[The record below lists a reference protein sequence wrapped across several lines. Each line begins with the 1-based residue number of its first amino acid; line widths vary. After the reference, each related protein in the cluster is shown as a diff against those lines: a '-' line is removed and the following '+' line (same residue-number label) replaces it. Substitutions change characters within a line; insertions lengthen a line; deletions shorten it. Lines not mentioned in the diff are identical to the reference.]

1 MRTDVPPPPP
11 SPGVLA
17 NMCARRAWDDDVDD
31 RTRLLLEWAADVI
44 RLCVGRSHRSASKA
58 EKLEAELERTLKYLD
73 SVLAQRGGAA

>member
-31 RTRLLLEWAADVI
+31 KSRQLLEWAADTI
-44 RLCVGRSHRSASKA
+44 RLCVSKSHKSASRA
-58 EKLEAELERTLKYLD
+58 EKLEAELERTLEYLTT
-73 SVLAQRGGAA
+73 VLRQEGGAA